1 MQPPMKQPEILAP
14 AGNMESLIAALR
26 CGADAV
32 YVGGMA
38 YSARSSA
45 ANFDLPQLAKA
56 ARFCH
61 IYGAKLYLAVNTLL
75 TDREFDGFRDFIR
88 EAAYCGVDAC
98 IVQDLGVLRTI
109 RRMVPEM
116 PLHASTQ
123 MSIHTREGAMQAKEL
138 GCCRVVA
145 AREMSAPDLEELCQL
160 PVEVEVFV
168 HGALCMSVSGQ
179 CSFSALV
186 GGRSA
191 NRGRCAQACRLP
203 WQTPDGN
210 NPAALSLK
218 DLSLVQHVQK
228 LREMGV
234 TSFKIEGRMKRP
246 EYVAAAVTALRA
258 ALDGQR
264 PDLETLQA
272 VFARS
277 GFTDGYFTGK
287 RKNMFG
293 FRRKEDVTAAQ
304 KVLRSLQD
312 TYKKPRKCEDITFH
326 MQLTSGQP
334 AVLRASDTVGNSV
347 TVTGEQ
353 PMTAQKS
360 PLDASVL
367 QKHMQKLGDTI
378 FSGCEVTLDN
388 PEQLTLSAAQCNA
401 MRRDAV
407 TALYAARAERNQ
419 PNYTVR
425 PDDVP
430 QDESLRS
437 AEKHPVSRLHVR
449 TQAQLDAA
457 VQTGHI
463 VCIPLSLAS
472 RCAPELSIWLE
483 APRIIADEG
492 EYKRTL
498 EQLRKRGFSHLLCH
512 NAADVRIGSALGFT
526 LHGGY
531 GLNCANSLTAESLRE
546 LGVQDVTGSYELR
559 IQQLTAFS
567 RTLPCGAFIY
577 GRLPMMLLRLCPI
590 KAQDGCRKQG
600 CYLKDRTGQKFP
612 LLCSGDYTELCNAKL
627 LWLADKQRQ
636 LRCLDYW
643 DFYFT
648 HETPAQMRDVLHAYE
663 EGSTEI
669 PHDRTNGLYFKGGLS

>member
-1 MQPPMKQPEILAP
+1 MSVLMKRPEILAP

-56 ARFCH
+56 VRLCH

-75 TDREFDGFRDFIR
+75 TDRELSGFQTFIH
-88 EAAYCGVDAC
+88 EAACCGVDAC

-109 RRMVPEM
+109 RQMVPEM

-123 MSIHTREGAMQAKEL
+123 MSLHSPEGALLVREL
-138 GCCRVVA
+138 GCSRVVA
-145 AREMSAPDLEELCQL
+145 AREMSADDLEMLCGL
-160 PVEVEVFV
+160 PLEVEVFV
-168 HGALCMSVSGQ
+168 HGAMCMSVSGQ
-179 CSFSALV
+179 CSFSAIV

-203 WQTPDGN
+203 WQTPSGK

-228 LREMGV
+228 LCDIGV
-234 TSFKIEGRMKRP
+234 SSFKIEGRMKRP

-287 RKNMFG
+287 RQEMFG

-304 KVLRSLQD
+304 KVLQGLQSS
-312 TYKKPRKCEDITFH
+312 YKKPRKCEDISFAMTL
-326 MQLTSGQP
+326 QQDRP
-334 AVLRASDTVGNSV
+334 AVLTASDTCGN
-347 TVTGEQ
+347 TVTIEGDY

-360 PLDASVL
+360 PLEAHVL
-367 QKHMQKLGDTI
+367 QKHLQKLGDTI
-378 FSGCEVTLDN
+378 FGSCEVTLAN
-388 PEQLTLSAAQCNA
+388 AGRLTLSAAQCNA

-407 TALYAARAERNQ
+407 TALYAVRAEKNH
-419 PNYTVR
+419 PKYTIAEDILL
-425 PDDVP
+425 P
-430 QDESLRS
+430 DESFRPT
-437 AEKHPVSRLHVR
+437 EKHPTIRLHVR
-449 TQAQLDAA
+449 TQEQLAEA
-457 VQTGHI
+457 LKMEQI
-463 VCIPLSLAS
+463 VCIPLSLAAK
-472 RCAPELSIWLE
+472 CDPKMSIWLE
-483 APRIIADEG
+483 APRIIADEAA
-492 EYKRTL
+492 YIRK
-498 EQLRKRGFSHLLCH
+498 LRELKQRGFSHLLCH
-512 NAADVRIGSALGFT
+512 NAADIRIGARLGYL

-531 GLNCANSLTAESLRE
+531 GLNCANRLTARTLLEQGL
-546 LGVQDVTGSYELR
+546 LDVTGSYELR
-559 IQQLTAFS
+559 LQQLAALGQI
-567 RTLPCGAFIY
+567 LPCSAFVY

-590 KAQDGCRKQG
+590 RAQEGCRKQG

-612 LLCSGDYTELCNAKL
+612 LVCSGAYTELCNAKL
-627 LWLADKQRQ
+627 LWLADKQR
-636 LRCLDYW
+636 LLHYLDFW
-643 DFYFT
+643 DFYFMQ
-648 HETPAQMRDVLHAYE
+648 ETPGQMRQAIHAYE
-663 EGSTEI
+663 CGSTEI
-669 PHDRTNGLYFKGGLS
+669 PSDRTNGLYFKGGLS